1 MASSNQLKNRAQ
13 NSNYD
18 ENKWVM
24 RIQKVLDQESE
35 DEIDL
40 SVTIFGVPKTLMAYH
55 PESYLPQRVAIG
67 PYHNTHPELHEMERH
82 KIDAAKIF
90 QKQLKTIKLHSLV
103 EELMKVESR
112 IRLSYDRE
120 LMNLRTET
128 LAWMMAVDAS
138 FLLEFLKVYAVK
150 EGKLK
155 AAMISSRMSHLVD
168 LAGKKSSHNALL
180 RDIIMLENQIPL
192 FVLRKM
198 LEPQCPSKE
207 ESDELL
213 LTMLMALSKDL
224 SPFKMANDYN
234 SPVVQ
239 IDEATHLLGYLF
251 ESIVPEMEGREHV
264 EIAIDGCE
272 KKDGEKEDFLK
283 NSGYV
288 KAAFTQVWAILSK
301 LNKGPARALK
311 RLSSLAPVKTVLL
324 MPWNAIT
331 KLPGINQLRAPIE
344 GVFSFS
350 CCRKPEAAGEK
361 PDSTAANPDKPPSIE
376 EITIPSVTQLAHAG
390 VRFVPTNKGILS
402 VEFDP
407 KTVTLYLPII
417 CLDINS
423 EVVLRNL
430 VAYEACIAKGPLVL
444 ARYTEFMNGIV
455 DTAEDVKFL
464 REKGIIQNHL
474 KSDCE
479 VANLWNG
486 MNRSV
491 RLTKVAFLDKVIDN
505 VNKYYS
511 CRWNVKT
518 MRFMKSYIFGS
529 WQFLTV
535 LATIVLF
542 SLMFLQS
549 FCSVYTCSRFF
560 DDVTIEKN

>member
-1 MASSNQLKNRAQ
+1 
-13 NSNYD
+13 
-18 ENKWVM
+18 
-24 RIQKVLDQESE
+24 
-35 DEIDL
+35 
-40 SVTIFGVPKTLMAYH
+40 MAYH

-120 LMNLRTET
+120 LMNFRTET

-234 SPVVQ
+234 SPVVE

-331 KLPGINQLRAPIE
+331 KLPGINQLRGPIE
-344 GVFSFS
+344 SMFS
-350 CCRKPEAAGEK
+350 CGQNPEDDEK
-361 PDSTAANPDKPPSIE
+361 SDAKDNADKPPSIE
-376 EITIPSVTQLAHAG
+376 EITIPSVTELANAG

-402 VEFDP
+402 VEFDT
-407 KTVTLYLPII
+407 KTFTLYLPVVS
-417 CLDINS
+417 LDINS

-455 DTAEDVKFL
+455 DTEEDAKFL
-464 REKGIIQNHL
+464 REKGIILNHL
-474 KSDCE
+474 KSDSE

-486 MNRSV
+486 MNKSV

-505 VNKYYS
+505 VNKYYN

-518 MRFMKSYIFGS
+518 KRFMKSYIFGS
-529 WQFLTV
+529 WQFLTF
-535 LATIVLF
+535 LATIVLLL
-542 SLMFLQS
+542 LMVLQS

-560 DDVTIEKN
+560 NQVTILGTNEQN